1 MSMKDACLEI
11 IENIKKGKIE
21 TQQQLENE
29 KIVVAK
35 KFLLN
40 KVPKNAEIFAFVD
53 NNDSD
58 YEKIKKFLQIKP
70 IRTLSGV
77 ANIAVMWLGKNKN
90 GIPFSCPGKC
100 IYCPRGKNAP
110 QSYTGTEPTTMRA
123 MRNLFDPYN
132 QVKNRLNQLHIIGHP
147 TDKCELIIMG
157 GTFPAISFSEQKS
170 FIKNCF
176 DALNG
181 RKSKSLKDA
190 QKINEKSKNR
200 CVGLTIETR
209 PDYCNKKIINQMLE
223 LGATRV
229 EIGVQ
234 TLDEKLLKKIK
245 RGHTT
250 KDVKKAI
257 KLAKDAGLKVCIHL
271 MPGLTGLNKLDIK
284 KELYNFKEIFRNEDY
299 RPDELKIYPT
309 LVVPGTKIH
318 ELWLDGKYKPLTI
331 KQTIDLLIKIKKIV
345 PEYVRIKRVMRDI
358 SSHEVVAGPAI
369 TNLRQLV
376 IEKMKNQGLKCRCI
390 RCREIRSN
398 KIKNPKLKIIEY
410 KASRAKE
417 FFLSYEDDDHLIGF
431 LRLRLLKNKALVREL
446 HVYGPMIEIGKKGDV
461 QHSGFGKLL
470 LNEAEKIAINNKCN
484 IIQITSGTGVRDY
497 YSKMKYK
504 LVGYYMIKKLYTKN

>member
-1 MSMKDACLEI
+1 MTNMIEACKEI
-11 IENIKKGKIE
+11 IKEIKEGRIK
-21 TQQQLENE
+21 TQQQLEKE
-29 KIVVAK
+29 KIVIAK

-40 KVPKNAEIFAFVD
+40 KVPKNSEIFAFVD
-53 NNDSD
+53 KNDPD
-58 YEKIKKFLQIKP
+58 YTKLKKFLQTKP

-90 GIPFSCPGKC
+90 GTPFSCPGKC

-110 QSYTGTEPTTMRA
+110 QSYTGTEPATMRA

-132 QVKNRLNQLHIIGHP
+132 QVKNRLKQLHIIGHP

-157 GTFPAISFSEQKS
+157 GTFPALPFEEQMK
-170 FIKNCF
+170 FVKECF

-181 RKSKSLKDA
+181 RKSKNLNEA
-190 QKINEKSKNR
+190 QKINEKAKNR
-200 CVGLTIETR
+200 CIGLTIETR
-209 PDYCNKKIINQMLE
+209 PDYCNKKIINQMLK

-271 MPGLTGLNKLDIK
+271 MPGLTGLDKLDMK
-284 KELYNFKEIFRNEDY
+284 KELDNFKEIFRNEDY

-318 ELWLDGKYKPLTI
+318 ELWLNGKYQPLTI

-369 TNLRQLV
+369 TNLRQLL
-376 IEKMKNQGLKCRCI
+376 IEKGVKCRCI

-398 KIKNPKLKIIEY
+398 EIKNPKLKIIEY
-410 KASRAKE
+410 KASGAKE
-417 FFLSYEDDDHLIGF
+417 FFLSYEDNDRLIGF

-446 HVYGPMIEIGKKGDV
+446 HVYGPMIEIGKKGNV

-470 LNEAEKIAINNKCN
+470 LNEAEKIAKKKKIKLV
-484 IIQITSGTGVRDY
+484 QVTSGIGVRDY
-497 YSKMKYK
+497 YKELGYK
-504 LVGYYMIKKLYTKN
+504 LKGYYMIKKIS